1 MGKRLKIHGWAKRK
15 AVESTVHEVF
25 SEKDVEQC
33 LNAIGKTIGR
43 GAGRSYGDVAQ
54 QKTDTLDLQSMNQFF
69 ELNESEKYVDCDAG
83 MTIRSLIDL
92 LAEKGF
98 GLNVVPGTFLV
109 TVGGAVA
116 CDVHGKNH
124 ASRGSFGNH
133 VLQFEM
139 INAAGKR
146 VVCSPSVNSELFAA
160 TIGGVGLT
168 GILLRV
174 RLAVCE
180 RKSNAMSVKQSRVS
194 SIEEALKRLKS
205 SEDEYRLAWLK
216 SENQIV
222 ISEAN
227 WYTGESSLKS
237 PPKGK
242 LGRSFGGI
250 LTSSLALNTIE
261 WLRYQRVSEKPKVV
275 HTDEV
280 LCPLDR
286 WEDWNRLYPK
296 GFFQLQFSI
305 GADVME
311 SAVEAVYKT
320 IEDYGW
326 VSFLA
331 TIKYFGGIAPMG
343 WMSFPFPNGYT
354 FTVDLKY
361 KPGMETQLK
370 ALMDD
375 IVLQGG
381 KIYFAKDALMEPK
394 HMKAYPQ
401 LDRFKS
407 FLDDE
412 IKGKF
417 ASDFSER
424 VNLTV

>member
-1 MGKRLKIHGWAKRK
+1 MGKRIKIHGWAKRK
-15 AVESTVHEVF
+15 AVVSTVHAVS
-25 SEKDVEQC
+25 SEEDVQEC
-33 LNAIGKTIGR
+33 LKIVGKTIGR

-69 ELNESEKYVDCDAG
+69 ELNEEGKYVDCDAG
-83 MTIRSLIDL
+83 MTIRTVIDL
-92 LAEKGF
+92 LAVKGY
-98 GLNVVPGTFLV
+98 GLPVVPGTFWV

-124 ASRGSFGNH
+124 ACHGSFGNH
-133 VLQFEM
+133 VLQLEM
-139 INAAGKR
+139 INATAER
-146 VVCSPSVNSELFAA
+146 VQCSPEVNTELFAA

-174 RLAVCE
+174 RLAICE
-180 RKSNAMSVKQSRVS
+180 RKSNAMSVRQSRVS
-194 SIEEALKRLKS
+194 SIDEVLKRLKS
-205 SEDEYRLAWLK
+205 SEDEYRIAWLK

-222 ISEAN
+222 LSEAN
-227 WYTGESSLKS
+227 WYQRESTLES

-250 LTSSLALNTIE
+250 LTSSLALKTIE
-261 WLRYQRVSEKPKVV
+261 WLRYQRVSDQTKVV
-275 HTDEV
+275 HADEV

-286 WEDWNRLYPK
+286 WEDWNQLYPK

-305 GADVME
+305 SADVME
-311 SAVEAVYKT
+311 NAVEHVYKT
-320 IEDYGW
+320 IKDYGW

-331 TIKYFGGIAPMG
+331 TIKYFGDVAPVG

-370 ALMDD
+370 ALMNE

-381 KIYFAKDALMEPK
+381 KIYFAKDALMESK

-407 FLDDE
+407 YLADE

-417 ASDFSER
+417 TSDFSER